1 MKRHGQT
8 LTWRWWPIVGIAIVV
23 AMVIAPVAHVLAVT
37 SVAVDVKD
45 FTFSPLS
52 LTVSS
57 GTTVTWTNHDQ
68 LRHTVTSTAGV
79 FDSKAL
85 RNGETF
91 AQAFAQP
98 GTYQYFC
105 ALHPQMQATVI
116 VK

>member
-1 MKRHGQT
+1 MRGHGQT
-8 LTWRWWPIVGIAIVV
+8 LVERWWPLAAIIIVV
-23 AMVIAPVAHVLAVT
+23 VTMMITVAHVLAAT
-37 SVAVDVKD
+37 AVAVDVKD

-52 LTVSS
+52 VTVPA
-57 GTTVTWTNHDQ
+57 GTTVTWTNHDP
-68 LRHTVTSTAGV
+68 LRHTVTATAGR

-91 AQAFAQP
+91 AQTFTQA

-105 ALHPQMQATVI
+105 ALHPQMQATVV